1 MMRRRYI
8 FIVVILLLTFF
19 TTFLFF
25 KMQEKD
31 LITKLDNHNLSE
43 NAYVL
48 KTKEQNL
55 DNYNATLV
63 NSKKITDFQIHYQV
77 KNKKN
82 VSYFYAKGSYEQP
95 PMISGTFFSSNDFLS
110 EVPVAVV
117 GRNVSKTLYSPFHQ
131 QYYKLNGQ
139 YVAVIG
145 IMGDKYNSELDNQI
159 FIAMSDANP
168 SKLKAENANI
178 ILDSKDL
185 MTKPTLT
192 SKLANTTVS
201 KQVKADLIL
210 TNHSWI
216 RRHWQQTIGLLA
228 VIAGVALATYIWV
241 VGVSKQIRNQKFIKQ
256 SNKLIIWNN
265 LLIYTGS
272 FLVGG
277 LLGTA
282 IGQSQFSIKTNTMIL
297 YEFEGSLF
305 IIASVIFYFVINRK
319 VTKQNK

>member
-1 MMRRRYI
+1 
-8 FIVVILLLTFF
+8 
-19 TTFLFF
+19 
-25 KMQEKD
+25 MQEKD

-43 NAYVL
+43 NAYIL

-55 DNYNATLV
+55 DKYNTTLS
-63 NSKKITDFQIHYQV
+63 NSNKISDFQIHYQV

-82 VSYFYAKGSYEQP
+82 VSYFYAKGKYEQP
-95 PMISGTFFSSNDFLS
+95 PMVSGTFFSSNDFLA

-117 GRNVSKTLYSPFHQ
+117 GRNVSKKLYSPFHQ

-159 FIAMSDANP
+159 FIAMSTTDASNI
-168 SKLKAENANI
+168 KAENTNI
-178 ILDSKDL
+178 VIDSKDAV
-185 MTKPTLT
+185 TKKTLT
-192 SKLANTTVS
+192 AKLTNTTVS
-201 KQVKADLIL
+201 KQVNDNLIL

-216 RRHWQQTIGLLA
+216 HRHWQQTIGLLG
-228 VIAGVALATYIWV
+228 VIASVAIATYIWI

-256 SNKLIIWNN
+256 SNKLILWNN

-282 IGQSQFSIKTNTMIL
+282 IGQSQFSIKTNTMAL
-297 YEFEGSLF
+297 YEFEGGLF
-305 IIASVIFYFVINRK
+305 VIASLIFYLVINKK
-319 VTKQNK
+319 VKKQNK

>member
-8 FIVVILLLTFF
+8 FIVAILLLTFF

-31 LITKLDNHNLSE
+31 LITKLDNHNLSK

-55 DNYNATLV
+55 DKYNITLAK
-63 NSKKITDFQIHYQV
+63 SGKISDFQIHYQV

-82 VSYFYAKGSYEQP
+82 ISYFYAKGNYDKP
-95 PMISGTFFSSNDFLS
+95 PMVSGTFFSNNDFLS

-117 GRNVSKTLYSPFHQ
+117 GRNIEKKLYSPFHQ

-139 YVAVIG
+139 YISVIG

-159 FIAMSDANP
+159 FIAMSTADTSN
-168 SKLKAENANI
+168 LKANNTNI
-178 ILDSKDL
+178 ILDSKHVV
-185 MTKPTLT
+185 TKNVLT
-192 SKLANTTVS
+192 TELTNTTVS
-201 KQVKADLIL
+201 KQVNDNLIL
-210 TNHSWI
+210 TNNSWI
-216 RRHWQQTIGLLA
+216 SRHWQQAVGLMA
-228 VIAGVALATYIWV
+228 VIASVMVATYIWI

-256 SNKLIIWNN
+256 SKKLIIWNN
-265 LLIYTGS
+265 LLIYMGS

-277 LLGTA
+277 LIGTA
-282 IGQSQFSIKTNTMIL
+282 IGQSQFSIKTNMIAL
-297 YEFEGSLF
+297 YEFEGTLF
-305 IIASVIFYFVINRK
+305 IVASVIFYFVIRRR
-319 VTKQNK
+319 VNKRND